1 MGQGRFITIEGGEGA
16 GKSTQI
22 RALSQKLQS
31 LDIST
36 KCTREPGGSTG
47 AEEIRR
53 LFVEG
58 VAGRW
63 DATSEALLVLAARR
77 DHLVKTV
84 WPALADGTWVL
95 CDRFIDSTYA
105 YQGYGHG
112 LPLESLDQLHA
123 FTLGAFRPDLTILID
138 LPVETG
144 LERAHGRQDRE
155 NRFESLERD
164 FHERVRHGF
173 LERVKQDRAR
183 FLTLDGTRPLEQ
195 VTDQMIQSVLSR
207 FELSVEE

>member
-1 MGQGRFITIEGGEGA
+1 MEQGRFITIEGGEGA

-22 RALSQKLQS
+22 QALSQKLDS
-31 LDIST
+31 LGLAV
-36 KCTREPGGSTG
+36 KRTREPGGSAG

-53 LFVEG
+53 LLVEG
-58 VAGRW
+58 LAGRW

-77 DHLVKTV
+77 DHLTKTV
-84 WPALADGTWVL
+84 WPAMEEGTWVI
-95 CDRFIDSTYA
+95 CDRFLDSTYA

-138 LPVETG
+138 LPIEDG
-144 LERAHGRQDRE
+144 LRRAHSRQDRE
-155 NRFESLERD
+155 TRFESLERA

-173 LERVKQDRAR
+173 LERAQQDPAR
-183 FLTLDGTRPLEQ
+183 FIVLDGSQSLEQ
-195 VTDQMIQSVLSR
+195 VSDQMIQAVLSR
-207 FELSVEE
+207 FELFVEE